1 MDFDSWLTKNGHTG
15 FQPDA
20 VARKLH
26 EQWMKEAGDANF
38 QPSAVAITNPVNTN
52 QVVPFVTT
60 SPNSV
65 QPFPQERFKE
75 GPVDKDGQQLVFDPM
90 TGTYFPGTNRA
101 TQSVVKPKASKGG
114 PMPIAFGPDG
124 KMMLLPG
131 AEDVMPTPTNV
142 PTPTA
147 SVAPA
152 GAGAFETNAPVAMA
166 AVTPDPQGIYNTN
179 ARPVPGA
186 APRNAAAMAMAPT
199 NAMGMAPASAPA
211 ATSAAPAMSSA
222 QVRAAFKAGQITR
235 EQAKQMILMGG
246 Q

>member
-1 MDFDSWLTKNGHTG
+1 MDAGFIQYLRDQRG
-15 FQPDA
+15 FQPGDTIATKQQYDA
-20 VARKLH
+20 MYKQYL
-26 EQWMKEAGDANF
+26 KDTSGGGANF

-152 GAGAFETNAPVAMA
+152 GAGAFETNAPVPMGAM
-166 AVTPDPQGIYNTN
+166 G
-179 ARPVPGA
+179 
-186 APRNAAAMAMAPT
+186 MSMAPT
-199 NAMGMAPASAPA
+199 NAASMSMGMAPASAPA
-211 ATSAAPAMSSA
+211 AASAAPAMSA
-222 QVRAAFKAGQITR
+222 DQLKAAWKAGKISR

>member
-1 MDFDSWLTKNGHTG
+1 MDAGFIQYLRDQRG
-15 FQPDA
+15 FQPGDTIATKQQYDA
-20 VARKLH
+20 MYKQYL
-26 EQWMKEAGDANF
+26 KDTSGGGANF

-75 GPVDKDGQQLVFDPM
+75 GPIEKGQQLVFDPS
-90 TGTYFPGTNRA
+90 TGTYFPATNMA
-101 TQSVVKPKASKGG
+101 TKTIVKPDAPKKG

-152 GAGAFETNAPVAMA
+152 GAGAFETNM
-166 AVTPDPQGIYNTN
+166 
-179 ARPVPGA
+179 PVPMS
-186 APRNAAAMAMAPT
+186 APTSSAAMG
-199 NAMGMAPASAPA
+199 MGMAPANAMSMAPA
-211 ATSAAPAMSSA
+211 AAPAPAAAAGAMSSD
-222 QVRAAFKAGQITR
+222 QVKAAFRAGKITR

>member
-1 MDFDSWLTKNGHTG
+1 MDFDSWLVKNGHTG
-15 FQPDA
+15 FLPDA

-26 EQWMKEAGDANF
+26 DEWRKESGGF

-75 GPVDKDGQQLVFDPM
+75 GPIDKDGQQLVFDPM

-101 TQSVVKPKASKGG
+101 TQTVVQPKAKAG
-114 PMPIAFGPDG
+114 PMPIAFGSDG

-131 AEDVMPTPTNV
+131 AEGVLPTPTNA
-142 PTPTA
+142 PTPAA

-152 GAGAFETNAPVAMA
+152 GAGAFETNMPVPMA
-166 AVTPDPQGIYNTN
+166 APTSS
-179 ARPVPGA
+179 
-186 APRNAAAMAMAPT
+186 AAMGMGVAPT
-199 NAMGMAPASAPA
+199 NAMSMAPAAAAPAPA
-211 ATSAAPAMSSA
+211 AMSAE
-222 QVRAAFKAGQITR
+222 QVRAAY
-235 EQAKQMILMGG
+235 QAKQITKEQARQLLGVR
-246 Q
+246 

>member
-1 MDFDSWLTKNGHTG
+1 MDAGFIQYLRDQRG
-15 FQPDA
+15 FQPGDTIATKQQYDA
-20 VARKLH
+20 MYKQYL
-26 EQWMKEAGDANF
+26 KDTSGGGANF

-147 SVAPA
+147 TASVAPA
-152 GAGAFETNAPVAMA
+152 GAGAFETNAPVPM
-166 AVTPDPQGIYNTN
+166 GM
-179 ARPVPGA
+179 G
-186 APRNAAAMAMAPT
+186 MAPT
-199 NAMGMAPASAPA
+199 NAASMSMGMAPASAPA
-211 ATSAAPAMSSA
+211 AASAAPAMSSD

-235 EQAKQMILMGG
+235 EQARQLLGVR
-246 Q
+246 

>member
-1 MDFDSWLTKNGHTG
+1 MDFDTWLVKKGHTG
-15 FQPDA
+15 FIPDA

-26 EQWMKEAGDANF
+26 DEWRNESGSGNF

-101 TQSVVKPKASKGG
+101 TQSVVKPQASKGG

-152 GAGAFETNAPVAMA
+152 GAGAFETNAPVPMGM
-166 AVTPDPQGIYNTN
+166 GI
-179 ARPVPGA
+179 
-186 APRNAAAMAMAPT
+186 APT
-199 NAMGMAPASAPA
+199 NAASMSMGMAPASAPA
-211 ATSAAPAMSSA
+211 ATSAAPAMSSD
-222 QVRAAFKAGQITR
+222 QVKAAWKAGKISR

>member
-1 MDFDSWLTKNGHTG
+1 MDAGFIQYLRDQRG
-15 FQPDA
+15 FQPGDTIATKQQYDA
-20 VARKLH
+20 MYKQYL
-26 EQWMKEAGDANF
+26 KDTSGGGANF

-152 GAGAFETNAPVAMA
+152 GAGAFETNAPVPM
-166 AVTPDPQGIYNTN
+166 GM
-179 ARPVPGA
+179 G
-186 APRNAAAMAMAPT
+186 MAPT
-199 NAMGMAPASAPA
+199 NAASMSMGMAPASAPA
-211 ATSAAPAMSSA
+211 AASAAPAMSA
-222 QVRAAFKAGQITR
+222 DQVKAAFQAKQITR
-235 EQAKQMILMGG
+235 EQARQLLGVR
-246 Q
+246 

>member
-1 MDFDSWLTKNGHTG
+1 MDFDTWLVKKGHTG
-15 FQPDA
+15 FIPDA

-26 EQWMKEAGDANF
+26 DEWRNESGSGNF

-152 GAGAFETNAPVAMA
+152 GAGAFETNAPVPM
-166 AVTPDPQGIYNTN
+166 GM
-179 ARPVPGA
+179 G
-186 APRNAAAMAMAPT
+186 MAPT
-199 NAMGMAPASAPA
+199 NAASMSMGMAPASAPSA
-211 ATSAAPAMSSA
+211 ASAAPAMSA
-222 QVRAAFKAGQITR
+222 DQVKAAFKAGQITR
-235 EQAKQMILMGG
+235 EQARQLLGVR
-246 Q
+246 

>member
-1 MDFDSWLTKNGHTG
+1 MDAGFIQYLRDQRG
-15 FQPDA
+15 FQPGDTIATKQQYDA
-20 VARKLH
+20 MYKQYL
-26 EQWMKEAGDANF
+26 KDTSGGGANF

-101 TQSVVKPKASKGG
+101 TQSVVKPKASKGAL
-114 PMPIAFGPDG
+114 PVRFGPDG
-124 KMMLLPG
+124 RMILLPG
-131 AEDVMPTPTNV
+131 AEDEMPTPTNM

-152 GAGAFETNAPVAMA
+152 GAGAFETNAPVPMA
-166 AVTPDPQGIYNTN
+166 APTSSASMGM
-179 ARPVPGA
+179 G
-186 APRNAAAMAMAPT
+186 MAPT
-199 NAMGMAPASAPA
+199 NAMSMAPAA
-211 ATSAAPAMSSA
+211 AAAPAPDAAMSA
-222 QVRAAFKAGQITR
+222 DQVRAAYRAGQITK
-235 EQAKQMILMGG
+235 EQARQLLGVR
-246 Q
+246 

>member
-1 MDFDSWLTKNGHTG
+1 MDAGFIQYLRDQRG
-15 FQPDA
+15 FQPGDTIATKQQYDA
-20 VARKLH
+20 MYKQYL
-26 EQWMKEAGDANF
+26 KDTSGGGGNF

-152 GAGAFETNAPVAMA
+152 GAGAFETNAPVPMGAM
-166 AVTPDPQGIYNTN
+166 GM
-179 ARPVPGA
+179 G
-186 APRNAAAMAMAPT
+186 MAPT
-199 NAMGMAPASAPA
+199 NAASMSMGMAPASAPA
-211 ATSAAPAMSSA
+211 AASAAPAMSSD
-222 QVRAAFKAGQITR
+222 QVKAAFRAGQITR
-235 EQAKQMILMGG
+235 EQARQLLGVR
-246 Q
+246 

>member
-1 MDFDSWLTKNGHTG
+1 MDAGFIQYLRDQRG
-15 FQPDA
+15 FQPGDTIATKQQYDA
-20 VARKLH
+20 MYKQYL
-26 EQWMKEAGDANF
+26 KDTSGGGANF

-152 GAGAFETNAPVAMA
+152 GAGAFETNAPVPM
-166 AVTPDPQGIYNTN
+166 GM
-179 ARPVPGA
+179 G
-186 APRNAAAMAMAPT
+186 MAPT
-199 NAMGMAPASAPA
+199 NAASMSMGMAPAAAPAPA
-211 ATSAAPAMSSA
+211 AAAGAMSA
-222 QVRAAFKAGQITR
+222 DQVRAAFKAKQITR
-235 EQAKQMILMGG
+235 EQARQLLGVR
-246 Q
+246 

>member
-1 MDFDSWLTKNGHTG
+1 MDAGFIQYLREQRG
-15 FQPDA
+15 FQPGDTIATKQQYDA
-20 VARKLH
+20 MYKQYL
-26 EQWMKEAGDANF
+26 KDTSGGGANF

-152 GAGAFETNAPVAMA
+152 GAGAFETNM
-166 AVTPDPQGIYNTN
+166 
-179 ARPVPGA
+179 PVPMGA
-186 APRNAAAMAMAPT
+186 PTSSAAMGMGMAPT
-199 NAMGMAPASAPA
+199 NAMSMAPAAAPAPA
-211 ATSAAPAMSSA
+211 AAAGAMSA
-222 QVRAAFKAGQITR
+222 DQVRAAFKAGQITR
-235 EQAKQMILMGG
+235 EQARQLLGVR
-246 Q
+246 

>member
-1 MDFDSWLTKNGHTG
+1 MDFDTWLVKKGHTG
-15 FQPDA
+15 FIPDA

-26 EQWMKEAGDANF
+26 DEWRNESGSGNF

-152 GAGAFETNAPVAMA
+152 GAGAFETNAPVPMGAM
-166 AVTPDPQGIYNTN
+166 GM
-179 ARPVPGA
+179 G
-186 APRNAAAMAMAPT
+186 MAPT
-199 NAMGMAPASAPA
+199 NAASMSMGMAPAAAPA
-211 ATSAAPAMSSA
+211 AASAAPAMSA
-222 QVRAAFKAGQITR
+222 DQVRAAFKAGQITR
-235 EQAKQMILMGG
+235 EQARQLLGVR
-246 Q
+246 

>member
-1 MDFDSWLTKNGHTG
+1 MDFDTWLVKKGHTG
-15 FQPDA
+15 FIPDA

-26 EQWMKEAGDANF
+26 DEWRNESGSGNF

-75 GPVDKDGQQLVFDPM
+75 GPIEKGQQLVFDPS
-90 TGTYFPGTNRA
+90 TGTYFPATNMA
-101 TQSVVKPKASKGG
+101 TKTIVKPDAPKKG

-152 GAGAFETNAPVAMA
+152 GAGAFETNAPVPMGAM
-166 AVTPDPQGIYNTN
+166 GM
-179 ARPVPGA
+179 G
-186 APRNAAAMAMAPT
+186 MAPT
-199 NAMGMAPASAPA
+199 NAASMSMGMAPAAAPAPA
-211 ATSAAPAMSSA
+211 AAAGAMSA
-222 QVRAAFKAGQITR
+222 DQVRAAFQAKQITR
-235 EQAKQMILMGG
+235 EQARQLLGVR
-246 Q
+246 

>member
-1 MDFDSWLTKNGHTG
+1 MADTIPAFGPWLKQTLVASG
-15 FQPDA
+15 QISPDA
-20 VARKLH
+20 EYVDLPP
-26 EQWMKEAGDANF
+26 KERDAYLRVWQNQTKAGANF

-152 GAGAFETNAPVAMA
+152 GAGAFETNAPVPM
-166 AVTPDPQGIYNTN
+166 GM
-179 ARPVPGA
+179 G
-186 APRNAAAMAMAPT
+186 MAPT
-199 NAMGMAPASAPA
+199 NAASMSMGMAPASAPA
-211 ATSAAPAMSSA
+211 ATSAAPAMSSD
-222 QVRAAFKAGQITR
+222 QVRAAFRAGQITR
-235 EQAKQMILMGG
+235 EQARQLLGVR
-246 Q
+246 

>member
-1 MDFDSWLTKNGHTG
+1 MDAGFIQYLRDQRG
-15 FQPDA
+15 FQPGDTIATKQQYDA
-20 VARKLH
+20 MYKQYL
-26 EQWMKEAGDANF
+26 KDTSGGGANF

-152 GAGAFETNAPVAMA
+152 GAGAFETNAPVPMGAM
-166 AVTPDPQGIYNTN
+166 GM
-179 ARPVPGA
+179 G
-186 APRNAAAMAMAPT
+186 MAPT
-199 NAMGMAPASAPA
+199 NAASMSMGMAPASAPA
-211 ATSAAPAMSSA
+211 ATSAAPAMSSD
-222 QVRAAFKAGQITR
+222 QVKAAFRAGQITR
-235 EQAKQMILMGG
+235 EQARQLLGVR
-246 Q
+246 

>member
-1 MDFDSWLTKNGHTG
+1 MDAGFIQYLRDQRG
-15 FQPDA
+15 FQPGDTIATKQQYDA
-20 VARKLH
+20 MYKQYL
-26 EQWMKEAGDANF
+26 KDTSGGGANF

-152 GAGAFETNAPVAMA
+152 GAGAFETNAPVPM
-166 AVTPDPQGIYNTN
+166 GM
-179 ARPVPGA
+179 G
-186 APRNAAAMAMAPT
+186 MAPT
-199 NAMGMAPASAPA
+199 NAASMSMGMAPASAPA
-211 ATSAAPAMSSA
+211 PAAAAGSMSAD
-222 QVRAAFKAGQITR
+222 QVKAAFQAKQITR
-235 EQAKQMILMGG
+235 EQARQLLGVR
-246 Q
+246 

>member
-1 MDFDSWLTKNGHTG
+1 MDAGFIQYLRDQRG
-15 FQPDA
+15 FQPGDTIATKQQYDA
-20 VARKLH
+20 MYKQYL
-26 EQWMKEAGDANF
+26 KDTSGGGANF

-152 GAGAFETNAPVAMA
+152 GAGAFETNAPVPM
-166 AVTPDPQGIYNTN
+166 GM
-179 ARPVPGA
+179 G
-186 APRNAAAMAMAPT
+186 MAPT
-199 NAMGMAPASAPA
+199 NAASMSMGMAPASAPA
-211 ATSAAPAMSSA
+211 PASAAPAMSAA
-222 QVRAAFKAGQITR
+222 QVKAAFQAKQITR
-235 EQAKQMILMGG
+235 EQARQLLGVR
-246 Q
+246 

>member
-1 MDFDSWLTKNGHTG
+1 MDAGFIQYLRDQRG
-15 FQPDA
+15 FQPGDTIATKQQYDA
-20 VARKLH
+20 MYKQYL
-26 EQWMKEAGDANF
+26 KDTSGGGANF

-152 GAGAFETNAPVAMA
+152 GAGAFETNAPVPM
-166 AVTPDPQGIYNTN
+166 GM
-179 ARPVPGA
+179 G
-186 APRNAAAMAMAPT
+186 MAPT
-199 NAMGMAPASAPA
+199 NAASMSMGMAPAAAPAPA
-211 ATSAAPAMSSA
+211 AAAGAMSA
-222 QVRAAFKAGQITR
+222 DQVRAAFKAGQITR
-235 EQAKQMILMGG
+235 EQARQLLGVR
-246 Q
+246 

>member
-1 MDFDSWLTKNGHTG
+1 MDAGFIQYLRDQRG
-15 FQPDA
+15 FQPGDTIATKQQYDA
-20 VARKLH
+20 MYKQYL
-26 EQWMKEAGDANF
+26 KDTSGGGANF

-142 PTPTA
+142 PTPTPTA

-152 GAGAFETNAPVAMA
+152 GAGAFETNAPVPM
-166 AVTPDPQGIYNTN
+166 GM
-179 ARPVPGA
+179 G
-186 APRNAAAMAMAPT
+186 MAPT
-199 NAMGMAPASAPA
+199 NAASMSMGMAPASAPA
-211 ATSAAPAMSSA
+211 AAAAAGAMSA
-222 QVRAAFKAGQITR
+222 DQVRAAFKAGQITR
-235 EQAKQMILMGG
+235 EQARQLLGVR
-246 Q
+246 

>member
-1 MDFDSWLTKNGHTG
+1 MDAGFIKYLADTRG
-15 FQPDA
+15 FQPGDTIATKQQYDA
-20 VARKLH
+20 MYKQYL
-26 EQWMKEAGDANF
+26 KDTSGGGANF

-152 GAGAFETNAPVAMA
+152 GAGAFETNM
-166 AVTPDPQGIYNTN
+166 
-179 ARPVPGA
+179 PVPMS
-186 APRNAAAMAMAPT
+186 APTSSAAMGMGMAPT
-199 NAMGMAPASAPA
+199 NAMSMAPAAAPAPA
-211 ATSAAPAMSSA
+211 AAAGAMSA
-222 QVRAAFKAGQITR
+222 DQVRAAFKAGQITR
-235 EQAKQMILMGG
+235 EQARQLLGVR
-246 Q
+246 

>member
-1 MDFDSWLTKNGHTG
+1 MDFDTWLVKKGHTG
-15 FQPDA
+15 FIPDA

-26 EQWMKEAGDANF
+26 DEWRNESGSGNF

-75 GPVDKDGQQLVFDPM
+75 GPVEKGQQLVFDPS
-90 TGTYFPGTNRA
+90 TGTYFPATNMA
-101 TQSVVKPKASKGG
+101 TKTIVKPDAPKKG

-152 GAGAFETNAPVAMA
+152 GAGAFETNAPVPMGAM
-166 AVTPDPQGIYNTN
+166 GM
-179 ARPVPGA
+179 G
-186 APRNAAAMAMAPT
+186 MAPT
-199 NAMGMAPASAPA
+199 NAASMSMGMAPASAPA
-211 ATSAAPAMSSA
+211 ATSAAPAMSSD
-222 QVRAAFKAGQITR
+222 QVRAAFRAGQITR
-235 EQAKQMILMGG
+235 EQARQLLGVR
-246 Q
+246 

>member
-1 MDFDSWLTKNGHTG
+1 MDFDTYVQSKGYAPG
-15 FQPDA
+15 RRIPEA
-20 VARKLH
+20 VAKQLNAA
-26 EQWMKEAGDANF
+26 WLKETGGGANF

-152 GAGAFETNAPVAMA
+152 GAGAFETNMPLPMSAP
-166 AVTPDPQGIYNTN
+166 TSS
-179 ARPVPGA
+179 
-186 APRNAAAMAMAPT
+186 AAMGMGMAPT
-199 NAMGMAPASAPA
+199 NAMSMAPAAAPA
-211 ATSAAPAMSSA
+211 AAAAAGAMSA
-222 QVRAAFKAGQITR
+222 DQVRAAFKAGQITR
-235 EQAKQMILMGG
+235 EQARQLLGVR
-246 Q
+246 

>member
-1 MDFDSWLTKNGHTG
+1 MDAGFIQYLRDQRG
-15 FQPDA
+15 FQPGDTIATKQQYDA
-20 VARKLH
+20 MYKQYL
-26 EQWMKEAGDANF
+26 KDTSGGGANF

-152 GAGAFETNAPVAMA
+152 GAGAFETNAPVPMGAM
-166 AVTPDPQGIYNTN
+166 GM
-179 ARPVPGA
+179 G
-186 APRNAAAMAMAPT
+186 MAPT
-199 NAMGMAPASAPA
+199 NAASMSMGMAPASAPA
-211 ATSAAPAMSSA
+211 AASAAPAMSSD
-222 QVRAAFKAGQITR
+222 QVKAAFRAGQITR
-235 EQAKQMILMGG
+235 EQARQLLGVR
-246 Q
+246 

>member
-1 MDFDSWLTKNGHTG
+1 MYKQYLKDTSGG
-15 FQPDA
+15 
-20 VARKLH
+20 
-26 EQWMKEAGDANF
+26 GANF

-152 GAGAFETNAPVAMA
+152 GAGAFETNM
-166 AVTPDPQGIYNTN
+166 
-179 ARPVPGA
+179 PVPMS
-186 APRNAAAMAMAPT
+186 APTSSAAMGMGMAPT
-199 NAMGMAPASAPA
+199 NAMSMAPAAAPAPA
-211 ATSAAPAMSSA
+211 AAAGAMSA
-222 QVRAAFKAGQITR
+222 DQVRAAFKAGQITR
-235 EQAKQMILMGG
+235 EQARQLLGVR
-246 Q
+246 

>member
-1 MDFDSWLTKNGHTG
+1 MDAGFIQYLRDQRG
-15 FQPDA
+15 FQPGDTIATKQQYDA
-20 VARKLH
+20 MYKQYL
-26 EQWMKEAGDANF
+26 KDTSGGGANF

-152 GAGAFETNAPVAMA
+152 GAGAFETNAPVPM
-166 AVTPDPQGIYNTN
+166 GM
-179 ARPVPGA
+179 G
-186 APRNAAAMAMAPT
+186 MAPT
-199 NAMGMAPASAPA
+199 NAASMSMGMAPAAAPAPA
-211 ATSAAPAMSSA
+211 AAAGAMSSD
-222 QVRAAFKAGQITR
+222 QVKAAFRAGKITR
-235 EQAKQMILMGG
+235 EQARQLLGVR
-246 Q
+246 

>member
-1 MDFDSWLTKNGHTG
+1 MDAGFIQYLRDQRG
-15 FQPDA
+15 FQPGDTIATKQQYDA
-20 VARKLH
+20 MYKQYL
-26 EQWMKEAGDANF
+26 KDTSGGGANF

-152 GAGAFETNAPVAMA
+152 GAGAFETNAPVPM
-166 AVTPDPQGIYNTN
+166 GM
-179 ARPVPGA
+179 G
-186 APRNAAAMAMAPT
+186 MAPT
-199 NAMGMAPASAPA
+199 NAASMSMGMAPAAAPA
-211 ATSAAPAMSSA
+211 ATSAAPAMSSD
-222 QVRAAFKAGQITR
+222 QVRAAFRAGQITR

>member
-1 MDFDSWLTKNGHTG
+1 MDFDTWLVKKGHTG
-15 FQPDA
+15 FIPDA

-26 EQWMKEAGDANF
+26 DEWRNESGSGNF

-152 GAGAFETNAPVAMA
+152 GAGAFETNM
-166 AVTPDPQGIYNTN
+166 
-179 ARPVPGA
+179 PVPMS
-186 APRNAAAMAMAPT
+186 APTSSAAMGMGMAPT
-199 NAMGMAPASAPA
+199 NAMSMAPAAAPAPA
-211 ATSAAPAMSSA
+211 AAAGAMSA
-222 QVRAAFKAGQITR
+222 DQVRAAYRAKQITR
-235 EQAKQMILMGG
+235 EQARQLLGVR
-246 Q
+246 